1 MSDRQRTHPS
11 NSLSVEASVPP
22 SGSFQGR
29 EGVERDASYD
39 RHFFSGRLNFEQQ
52 RKQAKELLQALR
64 AGDAGAVARAH
75 AIFEREKVGRWQ
87 LADAQF
93 VTARENGF
101 ASWGKMKTHCET
113 MALRRRQMEAGH
125 FPLLDTRDVVHVRC
139 GSDIQYGL
147 TVAGFRGRFVE
158 FADPFCQGPV
168 LDVSGDEHVA
178 VRSAYL
184 SAAYDLAYK
193 DALARG
199 QREYAQLEAT
209 RSARHVVLWFEH
221 DTYDQFI
228 LAFLLD
234 YFFDGTRPE
243 TLELICIDH
252 VDGVSNFIGLG
263 QLAPEQL
270 QVLWEERRR
279 PVTEGMFRLGRSVW
293 TAYRQG
299 DITCLVDIAATGT
312 PALPQMAGALQRQ
325 LEELPSVQTG
335 LSLTQFLT
343 LDIIA
348 RDPGITAGKAFG
360 VLMREREP
368 LPFLG
373 DLMFWHVLQDL
384 NQCEQAMIEGIEPA
398 DTATEKT
405 PWPLRALR
413 LTALGEKVLAGRV
426 DFLAVYKGKRFVGG
440 HCVAGHAPGP
450 RWDAV
455 ARQVITD

>member
-1 MSDRQRTHPS
+1 
-11 NSLSVEASVPP
+11 
-22 SGSFQGR
+22 
-29 EGVERDASYD
+29 
-39 RHFFSGRLNFEQQ
+39 
-52 RKQAKELLQALR
+52 
-64 AGDAGAVARAH
+64 
-75 AIFEREKVGRWQ
+75 VGRWQ

-125 FPLLDTRDVVHVRC
+125 FPTLDTPDVVHVRC
-139 GSDIQYGL
+139 GSDIQHGL

-168 LDVSGDEHVA
+168 LEVSGDEHVA

-184 SAAYDLAYK
+184 SDAYDLAYK

-199 QREYAQLEAT
+199 QREYAQLEET

-279 PVTEGMFRLGRSVW
+279 PVTEAMFRLGRSVW

-384 NQCEQAMIEGIEPA
+384 NHCEQAMIEGIEPA

-450 RWDAV
+450 RWDVLERRVTA
-455 ARQVITD
+455 D